1 MDTLLLIAFNLV
13 FVPFLQEAEAL
24 GREGRRQVPGVL
36 SVLRLAH
43 VRRTRWFRP
52 FCVIACLFSGAVLA
66 ASAKVPHAEP
76 LFTAL
81 GVLLIQ
87 AILWTIVLRN
97 IRKGRQA
104 ITSARLQ
111 AEEFPHGPGPLSS
124 ITVY

>member
-13 FVPFLQEAEAL
+13 FVPFLQETEAL
-24 GREGRRQVPGVL
+24 GRKRRQVPGIP

-43 VRRTRWFRP
+43 VRRTHWFRP
-52 FCVIACLFSGAVLA
+52 FCVLAMLFSGAVLA
-66 ASAKVPHAEP
+66 ASAKLAHAEG

-87 AILWTIVLRN
+87 AILWTTVLWN
-97 IRKGRQA
+97 IRKVRKA
-104 ITSARLQ
+104 ATPAHAR
-111 AEEFPHGPGPLSS
+111 AEQFPHGPRPLSS